1 MKIRIEKRYMLI
13 PVGTEAQR
21 KKLLLRDEAGTIRVE
36 LDARLSAAPDYRLP
50 YDLRDYI
57 GQEMTLSTEPA
68 VDFQPVFVDQADDTG
83 LYREKLRPA
92 AHFTA
97 PRGWINDPN
106 GFVYYEGRYHL
117 FYQHNPADTVWGNMH
132 WGHAVSRD
140 LVHWEDRGEAL
151 FQDEHGAMYSGS
163 AVIDERNLTGLQR
176 NEHAPLLLFYTAAGG
191 SGRMNESAPFT
202 QRLAYSTDGGE
213 TFVKYPR
220 AILPHIAECNR
231 DPKIVWCD
239 ELECYVMALYLRGRE
254 FALYRSENLLDWTAF
269 QRLCLED
276 DDECPDF
283 YPLECGGERYWVL
296 TAAHDH
302 YLIGRF
308 ERGLFQPVQSPG
320 MLHAGRSYAAQS
332 CFGLA
337 NKRRVRFGWNRSN
350 IPNMPF
356 NGSMTTPQEMT
367 LRRVGGAMKLC
378 AYPAAEFDALRG
390 EGRVGRD
397 SLTLTGRA
405 NDIELTMPAEDGK
418 TATLFGLTIAYADG
432 KLTANGEKL
441 RVRPENGLLRLR
453 IVQDVHAVEV
463 YVNGGEATM
472 LIEHRSDLFLNRV
485 ECAGAEI
492 AAWPLENIWG

>member
-1 MKIRIEKRYMLI
+1 MKILIERRYMLI
-13 PVGTEAQR
+13 PVGAEAQR
-21 KKLLLRDEAGTIRVE
+21 KKLLLLDAAGNIRIE
-36 LDARLSAAPDYRLP
+36 LDARLSAAPDYLLP

-57 GQEMTLSTEPA
+57 GQEMTLTTEPEI
-68 VDFQPVFVDQADDTG
+68 DIQPVFADAPDDRS
-83 LYREKLRPA
+83 LYREKLRPG

-140 LVHWEDRGEAL
+140 LVHWTDKGEAL
-151 FQDEHGAMYSGS
+151 FQDEYGAMYSGS
-163 AVIDERNLTGLQR
+163 AVIDARNLTGLKQ

-191 SGRMNESAPFT
+191 SGKMSERALFT
-202 QRLAYSTDGGE
+202 QRLAYSVDGGE
-213 TFVKYPR
+213 TFVKYPK
-220 AILPHIAECNR
+220 AVLEHVAECNR
-231 DPKIVWCD
+231 DPKIIWCE

-254 FALYRSENLLDWTAF
+254 FALYRSDNLLDWTEH

-283 YPLECGGERYWVL
+283 YPLLCGGERYWVL

-332 CFGLA
+332 CFGLEGG
-337 NKRRVRFGWNRSN
+337 RRVRFGWNRSN
-350 IPNMPF
+350 IPDMPF

-367 LRRVGGAMKLC
+367 LRRVGDDIKLC

-390 EGRVGRD
+390 ERREGRGC
-397 SLTLTGRA
+397 LTLTGRA
-405 NDIELTMPAEDGK
+405 NDVELTMPAEDGH
-418 TATLFGLTIAYADG
+418 TVTLFGLTIAYADG

-441 RVRPENGLLRLR
+441 RVRPENGALRLR

-485 ECAGAEI
+485 ECTGAEI

>member
-1 MKIRIEKRYMLI
+1 MKIMIEKRYMLI
-13 PVGTEAQR
+13 HVGTEAKK
-21 KKLLLRDEAGTIRVE
+21 KKLLLRDAAGNIRIE
-36 LDARLSAAPDYRLP
+36 LDVRLSAAPDYLLP

-57 GQEMTLSTEPA
+57 GQEMTLASEPEIG
-68 VDFQPVFVDQADDTG
+68 FQPVFADAPDDTG
-83 LYREKLRPA
+83 LYHEKLRPA

-106 GFVYYEGRYHL
+106 GFVYYEGQYHL

-140 LVHWEDRGEAL
+140 LVRWEDRGETL

-163 AVIDERNLTGLQR
+163 AVIDEHNLTGLKQ
-176 NEHAPLLLFYTAAGG
+176 NEHAPLLLFYTAAGCNA
-191 SGRMNESAPFT
+191 RMNAGVPFT
-202 QRLAYSTDGGE
+202 QRLAYSVDGGE
-213 TFVKYPR
+213 TFIKYPH
-220 AILPHIAECNR
+220 AILPNISEGNR
-231 DPKIVWCD
+231 DPKIIWCD
-239 ELECYVMALYLRGRE
+239 ELGCYVMALYLRGRE
-254 FALYRSENLLDWTAF
+254 FAFYRSDNLLDWTVF

-283 YPLECGGERYWVL
+283 YPLECEGARYWVL

-302 YLIGRF
+302 YLVGRF
-308 ERGLFQPVQSPG
+308 EHGLFQPVQSPG
-320 MLHAGRSYAAQS
+320 KLHAGKSYAAQS

-337 NKRRVRFGWNRSN
+337 NNRRVRFGWNRSN

-356 NGSMTTPQEMT
+356 TGSMTTPQEMT
-367 LRRVGGAMKLC
+367 LKRIGDAMKLC
-378 AYPAAEFDALRG
+378 AYPAAEFGALRG
-390 EGRVGRD
+390 EKREGRG

-405 NDIELTMPAEDGK
+405 NDVELTMPAEDGK
-418 TATLFGLTIAYADG
+418 AVTLFGLSIVYENG

-441 RVRPENGLLRLR
+441 HVRAENGLLRLR

-463 YVNGGEATM
+463 YANGGEATM

>member
-1 MKIRIEKRYMLI
+1 MKIMIEKRYMLV
-13 PVGTEAQR
+13 PVGAEAQR
-21 KKLLLRDEAGTIRVE
+21 KKLLLRDAAGNIHIE
-36 LDARLSAAPDYRLP
+36 LDARLSAAPDYLLP

-57 GQEMTLSTEPA
+57 GQEMTLTTEPEI
-68 VDFQPVFVDQADDTG
+68 DIQPVFADAPDDGG
-83 LYREKLRPA
+83 LYREKLRPG

-140 LVHWEDRGEAL
+140 LVHWEDKGEAL
-151 FQDEHGAMYSGS
+151 FQDEYGAMFSGS
-163 AVIDERNLTGLQR
+163 AVIDARNLTGLKQ

-191 SGRMNESAPFT
+191 SARMNERAPFT
-202 QRLAYSTDGGE
+202 QRLAYSVDGGE
-213 TFVKYPR
+213 TFIKYPH

-254 FALYRSENLLDWTAF
+254 FALYRSDNLLDWTEH

-283 YPLECGGERYWVL
+283 YPLECEGARYWVL

-320 MLHAGRSYAAQS
+320 MLHAGKSYAAQS

-337 NKRRVRFGWNRSN
+337 GGRRVRFGWNRSN

-367 LRRVGGAMKLC
+367 LRRVGGVMKLC

-390 EGRVGRD
+390 EKREGRGC
-397 SLTLTGRA
+397 LTLTGRA
-405 NDIELTMPAEDGK
+405 NDVELTMPAEDGK
-418 TATLFGLTIAYADG
+418 AVTLFGLTIAYEGG

-441 RVRPENGLLRLR
+441 RVRPENGRLRLR

-485 ECAGAEI
+485 ECAGADI

>member
-1 MKIRIEKRYMLI
+1 MKIIIEKRYMLI
-13 PVGTEAQR
+13 PVGTEVQK
-21 KKLLLRDEAGTIRVE
+21 KKLLLRDAAGNIRVE
-36 LDARLSAAPDYRLP
+36 LDARLSAAPDYLLP
-50 YDLRDYI
+50 YDLRDYL
-57 GQEMTLSTEPA
+57 GQEMTLTTEPEIG
-68 VDFQPVFVDQADDTG
+68 FQPAFADAPDDTG
-83 LYREKLRPA
+83 LYHEKLRPA

-106 GFVYYEGRYHL
+106 GFVYYEGQYHL

-140 LVHWEDRGEAL
+140 LVRWEDRGETL
-151 FQDEHGAMYSGS
+151 FQDEYGAMYSGS
-163 AVIDERNLTGLQR
+163 AVIDARNLTGLKQ
-176 NEHAPLLLFYTAAGG
+176 NEHAPLFLFYTAAGG
-191 SGRMNESAPFT
+191 SGRMNERALFT
-202 QRLAYSTDGGE
+202 QRLAYSVDGGE
-213 TFVKYPR
+213 TFIKYPH

-231 DPKIVWCD
+231 DPKIIWCD
-239 ELECYVMALYLRGRE
+239 ELGCYVMALYLRGRE
-254 FALYRSENLLDWTAF
+254 FALYRSDNLLDWTEH

-283 YPLECGGERYWVL
+283 YPLECEGARYWVL

-302 YLIGRF
+302 YLVGRF
-308 ERGLFQPVQSPG
+308 EHGLFQPVQSPG
-320 MLHAGRSYAAQS
+320 KLHAGKSYAAQS

-337 NKRRVRFGWNRSN
+337 DGRRVRFGWNRSN

-356 NGSMTTPQEMT
+356 TGSMTTPQEMT
-367 LRRVGGAMKLC
+367 LKRAGDAMKLC

-390 EGRVGRD
+390 EKRVGTD

-418 TATLFGLTIAYADG
+418 NVTLFGLTIAYENG

-441 RVRPENGLLRLR
+441 HVRAENGWLRLR

-472 LIEHRSDLFLNRV
+472 LLEHRSDLFLNRV

>member
-1 MKIRIEKRYMLI
+1 MKIMIERRYMLI
-13 PVGTEAQR
+13 PVGTEAQK
-21 KKLLLRDEAGTIRVE
+21 KKLLLRDAAGTIRVE

-57 GQEMTLSTEPA
+57 GQEMTLTTEPE
-68 VDFQPVFVDQADDTG
+68 VDFQPAFVDKMDDTG
-83 LYREKLRPA
+83 LYHEKLRPA

-106 GFVYYEGRYHL
+106 GFVYYEGQYHL

-140 LVHWEDRGEAL
+140 LVRWEDRGETL

-163 AVIDERNLTGLQR
+163 AVIDERNLIGLKQ

-191 SGRMNESAPFT
+191 SGKMNEHALFT
-202 QRLAYSTDGGE
+202 QRLAYSVDGGE
-213 TFVKYPR
+213 TFIKYPH

-231 DPKIVWCD
+231 DPKIIWCD
-239 ELECYVMALYLRGRE
+239 ELGCYVMALYLRGRE
-254 FALYRSENLLDWTAF
+254 FALYRSDNLLDWTEH

-283 YPLECGGERYWVL
+283 YPLMCEGARYWVL
-296 TAAHDH
+296 IAAHDH
-302 YLIGRF
+302 YLVGRF
-308 ERGLFQPVQSPG
+308 EHGLFQPVQSPG
-320 MLHAGRSYAAQS
+320 KLHAGKSYAAQS

-337 NKRRVRFGWNRSN
+337 NNRRVRFGWNRSN

-356 NGSMTTPQEMT
+356 TGSMTTPQEMT
-367 LRRVGGAMKLC
+367 LRRIGDAMKLC

-390 EGRVGRD
+390 EKRVGRD

-405 NDIELTMPAEDGK
+405 NDVELTMPAEDGK
-418 TATLFGLTIAYADG
+418 TVTLFGLSIVYENG

-441 RVRPENGLLRLR
+441 HVRAENGRLRLR
-453 IVQDVHAVEV
+453 LVQDVHAVEV
-463 YVNGGEATM
+463 YVNGGEVTM

>member
-1 MKIRIEKRYMLI
+1 MKILIERRYMLI
-13 PVGTEAQR
+13 PVGAEAQR
-21 KKLLLRDEAGTIRVE
+21 KKLLLLDAAGNIHIE
-36 LDARLSAAPDYRLP
+36 LDARLSAAPDYLLP

-57 GQEMTLSTEPA
+57 GREMTLTTEPEI
-68 VDFQPVFVDQADDTG
+68 DIQPVFADAPDDSG
-83 LYREKLRPA
+83 LYHEKLRPG

-140 LVHWEDRGEAL
+140 LVHWTDKGEAL
-151 FQDEHGAMYSGS
+151 FQDEYGAMYSGS
-163 AVIDERNLTGLQR
+163 AVIDARNLTGLKQ

-191 SGRMNESAPFT
+191 SGKMSERALFT
-202 QRLAYSTDGGE
+202 QRLAYSVDGGE
-213 TFVKYPR
+213 TFVKYPK
-220 AILPHIAECNR
+220 AVLEHVAECNR
-231 DPKIVWCD
+231 DPKIIWCE
-239 ELECYVMALYLRGRE
+239 ELGCYVMALYLRGRE
-254 FALYRSENLLDWTAF
+254 FALYRSDNLLDWTEH

-302 YLIGRF
+302 YLVGRF
-308 ERGLFQPVQSPG
+308 ERDLFQPVQSPG

-337 NKRRVRFGWNRSN
+337 GGRRVRFGWNRSN
-350 IPNMPF
+350 IPDMPF

-367 LRRVGGAMKLC
+367 LRRVGDDIKLC

-390 EGRVGRD
+390 ERREGRGC
-397 SLTLTGRA
+397 LTLTGRA
-405 NDIELTMPAEDGK
+405 NDVELTMPAEDGH
-418 TATLFGLTIAYADG
+418 TVTLFGLTIAYADG

-441 RVRPENGLLRLR
+441 RVRPEDGALRLR

-472 LIEHRSDLFLNRV
+472 LIEHRGDLFLNRV

>member
-1 MKIRIEKRYMLI
+1 MKIMIEKRYMLI
-13 PVGTEAQR
+13 PIGAEAQK
-21 KKLLLRDEAGTIRVE
+21 KKLLLRDAAGAIRVE
-36 LDARLSAAPDYRLP
+36 LDARLSAVPDYLLP

-57 GQEMTLSTEPA
+57 GQEMTLTTEPA
-68 VDFQPVFVDQADDTG
+68 VGFQTVFADAPDDAG

-106 GFVYYEGRYHL
+106 GFVYYEGQYHL

-151 FQDEHGAMYSGS
+151 FQDEHGAIFSGS
-163 AVIDERNLTGLQR
+163 AVIDERNLTGLKQ

-191 SGRMNESAPFT
+191 SGKMSEDALFT

-213 TFVKYPR
+213 TFVKYPQ

-231 DPKIVWCD
+231 DPKIIWC
-239 ELECYVMALYLRGRE
+239 EETGGYVMALYLRGRE
-254 FALYRSENLLDWTAF
+254 FALCRSDNLLDWMVF

-283 YPLECGGERYWVL
+283 YPMNCEGERYWVL

-302 YLIGRF
+302 YLVGRF
-308 ERGLFQPVQSPG
+308 ERGLFVPVQSALP
-320 MLHAGRSYAAQS
+320 LHAGRSYAAQS

-337 NKRRVRFGWNRSN
+337 NDRRVRFGWNRAN

-356 NGSMTTPQEMT
+356 TGSMTTPQEMT
-367 LRRVGGAMKLC
+367 LKHIGGAMKLY

-390 EGRVGRD
+390 EKREGRG

-405 NDIELTMPAEDGK
+405 NDVELTMPAEDGK
-418 TATLFGLTIAYADG
+418 TVTLFGLTIAYESG

-441 RVRPENGLLRLR
+441 HVRAENDRLRLR

-472 LIEHRSDLFLNRV
+472 LVEHRSDLLLNRV